1 MVKVYNQI
9 TLMVAKETIGIIGGT
24 GQEGQGLALRL
35 GLAGFQIIIGSR
47 TIDKGNKAV
56 EKLLTLAPGLSIC
69 IKDNISVSKQADIV
83 IISVPFEAHKDTLE
97 PLAILLAGKIV
108 INVVVPLK
116 FHNGIAYPLHL
127 EEGSAAV
134 QSQTLLPESK
144 IVGAFHNVSSHHLM
158 NPSHPV
164 DCDVIVCSDDEDA
177 KTKVCQ
183 LAEQIEGIK
192 AIDGGPLA
200 NAQFSEQLT
209 ALLININRIHHS
221 SAMIRLT
228 GLPK

>member
-1 MVKVYNQI
+1 M
-9 TLMVAKETIGIIGGT
+9 TLMIAKETIGIIGGT
-24 GQEGQGLALRL
+24 GQEGQGLALRF
-35 GLAGFQIIIGSR
+35 GMAGFPILIGSR
-47 TIDKGNKAV
+47 TVDKGNKAV
-56 EKLLTLAPGLSIC
+56 EKLLTLEPRLSIC
-69 IKDNISVSKQADIV
+69 TKDNLSVSKQADIV
-83 IISVPFEAHKDTLE
+83 IISVPFDAHKDTLE
-97 PLAILLAGKIV
+97 PLAVLLAGKIV

-116 FHNGIAYPLHL
+116 FHKGIAFPLHL

-134 QSQTLLPESK
+134 QSQILLPESK

-158 NPSHPV
+158 KPSYSV
-164 DCDVIVCSDDEDA
+164 DCDVIVCSDDKDA
-177 KTKVCQ
+177 KAKVCQ

-209 ALLININRIHHS
+209 ALLININKIHRS